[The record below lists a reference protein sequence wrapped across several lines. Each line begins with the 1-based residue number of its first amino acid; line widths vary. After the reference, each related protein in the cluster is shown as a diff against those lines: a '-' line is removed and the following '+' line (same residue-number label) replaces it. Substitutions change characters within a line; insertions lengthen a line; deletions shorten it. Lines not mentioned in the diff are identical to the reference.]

1 MEIVVQDESRNPYG
15 THKDRRSQYIVAQA
29 KKEGVTKLCLITS
42 GNAGY
47 SLAKYAKPE
56 GIEVVC
62 VIDQH
67 LSTGIKEVLA
77 RECSK
82 VVEADLAGKVLK
94 PEEVIALARTN
105 EEESIWDVTN
115 GYASAYAAIIKDITV
130 PYDYLV
136 CPVGSGELYV
146 GLAQGLKE
154 EGKQVQLIGIGVKTH
169 PSFADKLSAP
179 WTPYQAKMKE
189 IECEGNPIIRL
200 SEEEVHAVHEEYKD
214 RYTCEP
220 SSAVV
225 WAALTK
231 AELPQDARVVVINS
245 GRGLL

>member
-29 KKEGVTKLCLITS
+29 KKEGVTTLCLITS

-47 SLAKYAKPE
+47 SLAKYARPE

-62 VIDQH
+62 IIDHH
-67 LSTGIKEVLA
+67 LSKEIKEPLT

-82 VVEADLAGKVLK
+82 VVEADLTGKVLK
-94 PEEVIALARTN
+94 PEEVVALARTN
-105 EEESIWDVTN
+105 EEEVLWDVTN
-115 GYASAYAAIIKDITV
+115 GYAAAYAAIIKDITV

-146 GLAQGLKE
+146 GLAQGLRE
-154 EGKQVQLIGIGVKTH
+154 HGKRVQLIGIGVKTH

-179 WTPYQAKMKE
+179 WTPYQGKMKE
-189 IECEGNPIIRL
+189 IEGEGNPIIRL
-200 SEEEVHAVHEEYKD
+200 TEEEVRAVYDEYKD
-214 RYTCEP
+214 RYVCEP

-225 WAALTK
+225 WAARTK
-231 AELPQDARVVVINS
+231 AGLPQDARVVVVNS

>member
-15 THKDRRSQYIVAQA
+15 THKDRRSQYIVEQA

-47 SLAKYAKPE
+47 SLAKYARPE

-62 VIDQH
+62 IIDH
-67 LSTGIKEVLA
+67 RLTAEIKETLA
-77 RECSK
+77 RECSG
-82 VVEADLAGKVLK
+82 VVEADLVGQVLK

-130 PYDYLV
+130 VYDYLV

-154 EGKQVQLIGIGVKTH
+154 QGKQARLIGIGVKTH

-179 WTPYQAKMKE
+179 WTPYQGKMKE
-189 IECEGNPIIRL
+189 IEAMGNPIIRL
-200 SEEEVHAVHEEYKD
+200 SEEEVHAVYDEYKE

-231 AELPQDARVVVINS
+231 ADLPEDARVVMINS
-245 GRGLL
+245 GRGLV